1 MATEAEV
8 RSALKEV
15 MDPELGISL
24 IDLGLIYEVKV
35 EGKKVVVQMTFTTP
49 ACPMLQYLTNSVEEA
64 VRKLDGV
71 EEVDVQ
77 LVWDPPW
84 TPERMSEEGKKKLG
98 LIGGE

>member
-1 MATEAEV
+1 MTSEAEV

-64 VRKLDGV
+64 VRKL
-71 EEVDVQ
+71 E
-77 LVWDPPW
+77 
-84 TPERMSEEGKKKLG
+84 
-98 LIGGE
+98 